1 MPDDSGVISTLRAQ
15 RPKRQAPVPRTGERT
30 PATPPQVASAAEPP
44 VRLSEADSPT
54 TDHAPQK
61 NTPPEQPREHPPSPL
76 SVPLAASPDEP
87 TVNFAV
93 RIRRPFDELLSR
105 RIGELRARG
114 VRSSKVEI
122 TEMLLA
128 ELAAAKPADLER
140 RLAIYRRQAPR

>member
-15 RPKRQAPVPRTGERT
+15 RPKRQAPSPRIGDRV
-30 PATPPQVASAAEPP
+30 PATPPQVAPPAEPVSRP
-44 VRLSEADSPT
+44 DDAET
-54 TDHAPQK
+54 AP
-61 NTPPEQPREHPPSPL
+61 NAPEENAPPEPPSQPPQALPL

-114 VRSSKVEI
+114 VRSSKVEM

-128 ELAAAKPADLER
+128 ELSPAKPGDLEK
-140 RLAIYRRQAPR
+140 RLALFRRQAPR

>member
-1 MPDDSGVISTLRAQ
+1 
-15 RPKRQAPVPRTGERT
+15 
-30 PATPPQVASAAEPP
+30 
-44 VRLSEADSPT
+44 
-54 TDHAPQK
+54 
-61 NTPPEQPREHPPSPL
+61 
-76 SVPLAASPDEP
+76 LAASPDEP

-114 VRSSKVEI
+114 VRSSKVEL

>member
-1 MPDDSGVISTLRAQ
+1 MPDDSRVISTLRAR

-30 PATPPQVASAAEPP
+30 PATPPQVALAAEPAA
-44 VRLSEADSPT
+44 RLDEADSPMMH
-54 TDHAPQK
+54 HAPEK
-61 NTPPEQPREHPPSPL
+61 STPPEQPSEHPPSPL

-93 RIRRPFDELLSR
+93 RIRRPFDELLSI

-114 VRSSKVEI
+114 VRSSKVEL

-128 ELAAAKPADLER
+128 ELAPAKPADLER
-140 RLAIYRRQAPR
+140 RLAIFRRQAPR